1 MKDKITVTGDDLW
14 VSTRAIHFARWPG
27 RGRDRQRTAR
37 CCLNCALSFT
47 ISTCSAWGTWCAC
60 VYLIH
65 GICTKMSVIA
75 NTDME
80 LITDP
85 LAIRLRGA
93 TQLTVDSQGTNTD
106 LNRLSTLYL
115 STHVHTQLVHNSQ
128 GTNTGM
134 ESTLCLSTPGCTQ
147 PVHNSQGTNTGM
159 ERLCL
164 STPGCTQ
171 LVPRC
176 QSQLHITP
184 LTTGYIRD
192 ATEVSCLSKVRC
204 NNLIST
210 NTLHPVHTNTHK
222 HTQMHFSSLH
232 PHKVWKA
239 QNALS
244 TKSLKG
250 SR

>member
-37 CCLNCALSFT
+37 CRLNCALSFT

-85 LAIRLRGA
+85 LAVRLRGA
-93 TQLTVDSQGTNTD
+93 TQLTV
-106 LNRLSTLYL
+106 
-115 STHVHTQLVHNSQ
+115 
-128 GTNTGM
+128 
-134 ESTLCLSTPGCTQ
+134 
-147 PVHNSQGTNTGM
+147 NSQGTNTGM

>member
-37 CCLNCALSFT
+37 CRLNCALSFT

-85 LAIRLRGA
+85 LAVRLRGA
-93 TQLTVDSQGTNTD
+93 TQLTVNSQGTNTD

-115 STHVHTQLVHNSQ
+115 STHVHTQL
-128 GTNTGM
+128 
-134 ESTLCLSTPGCTQ
+134 
-147 PVHNSQGTNTGM
+147 VHNSQGTNTGM